1 VQESNVELY
10 RKQNVGEVVLLE
22 EEKTAEAQKMN
33 AEAALFARQQAV
45 AGELFAKQT
54 EAEGLMAVAHAQGVY
69 VLTLLNAFAGNYVVM
84 KDYLMINNGV
94 YQEIAKTNAGDV
106 AGLKPNIIVWTNGE
120 DTFEGSGDS
129 SISAIKEICGV
140 YRMLPP
146 LLKTVQEQ
154 RFTVNPCRRIRQ
166 HNGEIRCG
174 AESTKS
180 KRPWEMVL
188 CIYGFP
194 TNVSALQ

>member
-1 VQESNVELY
+1 VQEANAELY
-10 RKQNVGEVVLLE
+10 RKQNAGEVVLLK

-33 AEAALFARQQAV
+33 ADAALFAR
-45 AGELFAKQT
+45 
-54 EAEGLMAVAHAQGVY
+54 
-69 VLTLLNAFAGNYVVM
+69 NYVVM
-84 KDYLMINNGV
+84 RDYLMINNGV

-120 DTFEGSGDS
+120 DTFEGSGDG

-154 RFTVNPCRRIRQ
+154 
-166 HNGEIRCG
+166 
-174 AESTKS
+174 
-180 KRPWEMVL
+180 
-188 CIYGFP
+188 
-194 TNVSALQ
+194 